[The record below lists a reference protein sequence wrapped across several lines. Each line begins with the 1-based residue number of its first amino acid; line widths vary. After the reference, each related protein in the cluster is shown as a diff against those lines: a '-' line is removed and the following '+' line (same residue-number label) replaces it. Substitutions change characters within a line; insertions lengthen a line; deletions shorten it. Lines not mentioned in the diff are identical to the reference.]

1 LKRITN
7 KWKTAFYILLGLNSL
22 LLIILLSFALMPLK
36 GQKFEEYV
44 KENPNVKF
52 QVNTN
57 KRDLTTLINSYLK
70 KEGLTGPINY
80 HIFLQDEVEFYGSLP
95 AFGKEIQLKM
105 TFEPVPLEN
114 GDLILKQKRMELGH
128 VSLPVGYIM
137 NFIQKKYKTPNWVSI
152 DPKDEQIYVALQ
164 KLKLKSDAKV
174 KVKEFDL
181 QEDRISFDLLIPT
194 K

>member
-1 LKRITN
+1 MKRITN
-7 KWKTAFYILLGLNSL
+7 KWKTAFYLLLGINAL
-22 LLIILLSFALMPLK
+22 LLIFLLTYALMPVK
-36 GQKFEEYV
+36 DQVIEEYG
-44 KENPNVKF
+44 KDNPNVKF
-52 QVNTN
+52 EVSTN

-80 HIFLQDEVEFYGSLP
+80 HIFLKEDVEFYGSLP

-105 TFEPVPLEN
+105 TFEPESLDN
-114 GDLILKQKRMELGH
+114 GDLILKQKTMELGQ

-137 NFIQKKYKTPNWVSI
+137 NFIQKKYKTPPWVTI

-164 KLKLKSDAKV
+164 KIKLKSDAKV

-181 QEDRISFDLLIPT
+181 NEDRITFDLLIPT

>member
-1 LKRITN
+1 MKRN
-7 KWKTAFYILLGLNSL
+7 NWKTAFYILFGINAL
-22 LLIILLSFALMPLK
+22 LLIILLAFVLMPVQDK
-36 GQKFEEYV
+36 EVEEYG
-44 KENPNVKF
+44 KEHANVKF

-105 TFEPVPLEN
+105 TFEPIPLEN
-114 GDLILKQKRMELGH
+114 GDLILKQKTMELGK

-137 NFIQKKYKTPNWVSI
+137 NFLQKKYKTPNWVSI

-164 KLKLKSDAKV
+164 KLTLKSDAKV

-181 QEDRISFDLLIPT
+181 KEDRISFDLLIPT